1 MNKTTIMLLGI
12 LLIICLKGLNT
23 QLNSN
28 IDFSILPPLSLHSLQ
43 RPFNSINPTWI
54 SGGSTL
60 VTEEF
65 IRLTPPSQ
73 SKIGWL
79 WNTPAFR
86 LTDWE
91 ITVSFKLS
99 GGRFGADGIAMWI
112 VTDPMWKTGP
122 VVGFRNNWNGLAI
135 IFDSF
140 DNDGKS
146 DNPSVVIIMNDGTK
160 EYTSDGANIRIGG
173 CVSNFRNVDTQ
184 AKISYN
190 GQQLEILMAN
200 GNDKFVHCD
209 RIPLIFPHSNQYHIG
224 FTGATGGLFDSQD
237 IYSVITRGHFDY
249 EKQETGKSAKFV
261 DELLNK
267 IENTKVPETQS
278 ITPIVQTQI
287 EEQKQPEIIEVINE
301 QPKEEI
307 VQIQSDIKKDLPTEQ
322 LNQQQPNQQE
332 SNQQETKQ
340 NVMKGSST
348 YVELKANEVEYKE
361 IQKSTTEN
369 VQTNEKTNN
378 QIENETSTGYLK
390 KLELQLEQANKQI
403 ELLSQQQ
410 KDLINSLQNFKQNFA
425 TLITTVSNIHTEQ
438 VQQKTQLNKPVDC
451 KIDFIQIENKLEQ
464 IDKNSKNQETLTKK
478 LQSDITSIN
487 VISKDTLNKLPD
499 IDQGVKIKTMQTK
512 LQTIS
517 QVIDDTNRLI
527 NEIKK
532 LVVPS
537 WQWSTVII
545 MILLFLITIMLC
557 TQMFNGKPKSRGYLP

>member
-322 LNQQQPNQQE
+322 LNQQQPNQQSNQQE
-332 SNQQETKQ
+332 SNQQQ
-340 NVMKGSST
+340 SNQQPNQQQPNQPQSNQFQSNQPQPSIFSGSQPTQQIPNKSIEKISEST
-348 YVELKANEVEYKE
+348 LAPPLKTIFGIE
-361 IQKSTTEN
+361 IAE
-369 VQTNEKTNN
+369 E
-378 QIENETSTGYLK
+378 
-390 KLELQLEQANKQI
+390 LEQEAFAFYNNNLPFVAGKI
-403 ELLSQQQ
+403 P
-410 KDLINSLQNFKQNFA
+410 LIA
-425 TLITTVSNIHTEQ
+425 
-438 VQQKTQLNKPVDC
+438 
-451 KIDFIQIENKLEQ
+451 
-464 IDKNSKNQETLTKK
+464 
-478 LQSDITSIN
+478 
-487 VISKDTLNKLPD
+487 
-499 IDQGVKIKTMQTK
+499 
-512 LQTIS
+512 
-517 QVIDDTNRLI
+517 
-527 NEIKK
+527 
-532 LVVPS
+532 
-537 WQWSTVII
+537 
-545 MILLFLITIMLC
+545 
-557 TQMFNGKPKSRGYLP
+557 PKALK